1 MDVVLAAND
10 HFAFSSSTWSS
21 WADSPHDL
29 QLVTK
34 DGALVGA
41 HRGILLPLSQHLG
54 GLVQATGCCATA
66 QLILPDTSLAAASAV
81 KDLLYRG
88 CCQLDNLVTLPEV
101 LETLSLLGVNVMNSN
116 FVVEANAGHM
126 EEALPKVSALE
137 EPSGLVNR
145 PLDRANLENVQEKH
159 SDNSSEALMTG
170 SRSLVEGMVFP
181 NYEEVLAYI
190 RQWSL
195 ANLSPVTN
203 QGKSKT
209 RSAHNGF
216 RCPHACVRNKSRSTG
231 RGLY

>member
-1 MDVVLAAND
+1 MG
-10 HFAFSSSTWSS
+10 H
-21 WADSPHDL
+21 P
-29 QLVTK
+29 
-34 DGALVGA
+34 
-41 HRGILLPLSQHLG
+41 I
-54 GLVQATGCCATA
+54 
-66 QLILPDTSLAAASAV
+66 PDTSLAAATAV
-81 KDLLYRG
+81 KELLYRG
-88 CCQLDNLVTLPEV
+88 RCQLDSMVSLPEV

-116 FVVEANAGHM
+116 FVPVVEANAGHM